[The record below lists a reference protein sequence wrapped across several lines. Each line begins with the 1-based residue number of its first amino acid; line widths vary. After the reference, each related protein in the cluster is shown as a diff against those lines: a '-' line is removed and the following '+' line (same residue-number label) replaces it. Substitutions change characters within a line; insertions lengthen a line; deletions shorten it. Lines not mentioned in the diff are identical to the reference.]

1 MARTWSATVTV
12 GGADVTASVTG
23 TIQVRAEENQARTAD
38 VSFLPA
44 TGTFDPE
51 DWIGVA
57 VLIDHVADPDG
68 TPASTRIF
76 TGNCNWP
83 ELDDTTSVLTLHCSD
98 LLQESFEA
106 MDDATILSTITGS
119 KLSDEVFGE
128 REDGWQRAQDALTT
142 VRSEIHKSRTGTLTL
157 TDWAAKGTADY
168 GYTSS
173 GYLHESPRVTYA
185 QRRELVNSIS
195 LEYQH
200 RYDRFKIRNHDF
212 SWSHGNFC
220 GWLTGDFFPLPKT
233 EMVKTAI
240 EGAGWPVH
248 GNIVFTHLPEQGT
261 YNCGGTQIIWGGVV
275 PDTGGIVIDTAAQ
288 EELRTGLAFS
298 ATWAARKRFVQTI
311 TEDYSITV
319 SCAGSIT
326 LFGTAVGEDGA
337 NLSVDSNGNEWAD
350 SDDTDIPAGFTQD
363 AIDDY
368 VADQM
373 TRADSDNVV
382 ECLIQHADH
391 RIAGSHRR
399 NYVRWQVPCEP
410 ALDLEHT
417 AQITAGKV
425 TAKGKV
431 FQVQHTLDL
440 VAGSAITAVQ
450 IACSRGGG
458 GTSDALDAPTPPSTA
473 PTHQAPA
480 TSTTVDTHI
489 GGNDTVADWDD
500 ADYDGE
506 SYVSSNQGV
515 ISTVNPLKI
524 YPRRVQI
531 VSPEI
536 EVEATQSGDYTATPT
551 YAVAVPDDTLT
562 VTIP

>member
-1 MARTWSATVTV
+1 MARTWTVTVTV
-12 GGADVTASVTG
+12 GGVDVSASVTG

-38 VSFLPA
+38 VSLLPA
-44 TGTFDPE
+44 AGSYDPE

-57 VLIDHVADPDG
+57 VLLDHVADPDG
-68 TPASTRIF
+68 TPVSTRIF

-106 MDDATILSTITGS
+106 MDDATILSTLTGS

-128 REDGWQRAQDALTT
+128 REDGWQRAQDALSTIRGE
-142 VRSEIHKSRTGTLTL
+142 VHKSRTGALTL
-157 TDWAAKGTADY
+157 TDWAAKATADY
-168 GYTSS
+168 SYTAA
-173 GYLHESPRVTYA
+173 GILHETPRVTYA

-195 LEYQH
+195 LAYQF
-200 RYDRFKIRNHDF
+200 RYDRFKLRNHDF

-220 GWLTGDFFPLPKT
+220 AWLTGDFFPLPKT
-233 EMVKTAI
+233 EMFKAAI
-240 EGAGWPVH
+240 SGAGWPVH
-248 GNIVFTHLPEQGT
+248 GNIGFTHLPEAGT
-261 YNCGGTQIIWGGVV
+261 YDCGSGPILWGGVV
-275 PDTGGIVIDTAAQ
+275 PDTGGLVIDLAAQ

-298 ATWAARKRFVQTI
+298 ASWSARRRFVKTI

-326 LFGTAVGEDGA
+326 LYGTAVGEDGA
-337 NLSVDSNGNEWAD
+337 SLLVESNAAEWTD
-350 SDDTDIPAGFTQD
+350 TDDTEIPAGYTQD
-363 AIDDY
+363 AIGDY
-368 VADQM
+368 VSDQM
-373 TRADSDNVV
+373 TRADSDNAV

-480 TSTTVDTHI
+480 TSTTMDTHI
-489 GGNDTVADWDD
+489 GGNDLVLDWDD
-500 ADYDGE
+500 ADYVGE
-506 SYVSSNQGV
+506 SYVSSNQST
-515 ISTVNPLKI
+515 ISTTDPNKI
-524 YPRRVQI
+524 YPRRVQV

-536 EVEATQSGDYTATPT
+536 EVEATESADYTDSPS
-551 YAVAVPDDTLT
+551 YAVAVPDDTLS
-562 VTIP
+562 VSIA